1 MVSVGSPR
9 DAMCELKA
17 ETMVSAPQDS
27 EVTFF

>member
-1 MVSVGSPR
+1 MVSVGSTR
-9 DAMCELKA
+9 DAMCEFKV